1 MPTEAELRER
11 IAQLEHEVETLK
23 RTNSASHQGVRRRSS
38 RTLLGLPL
46 YDVALGPD
54 PEAGEIRGHA
64 KGFIAV
70 GDIATGVFACGG
82 VAFGLIAAGGLAI
95 GGVCLGGAAIG
106 LLFGLGGL
114 ATGALAFGGSA
125 NGFVAIGGG
134 AVGYYDAGG
143 GAIGQHVLS
152 AAQQDPEALRFF
164 NAVADYLPLVRDILD
179 KLKR

>member
-1 MPTEAELRER
+1 M
-11 IAQLEHEVETLK
+11 
-23 RTNSASHQGVRRRSS
+23 
-38 RTLLGLPL
+38 GLPL

-64 KGFIAV
+64 KGFIAT
-70 GDIATGVFACGG
+70 GDIATGVVAIGG
-82 VAFGLIAAGGLAI
+82 IAFGLIAAGGVAI
-95 GGVCLGGAAIG
+95 GGLCLGGAAIG

-125 NGFVAIGGG
+125 IGFIAIG
-134 AVGYYDAGG
+134 ALGYYAAGG

-152 AAQQDPEALRFF
+152 TARQDPEALRFF
-164 NAVADYLPLVRDILD
+164 NAVADYLPLVRDLLD